1 MNILLLYLLQIPEHC
16 TYLPIIFYNKLN
28 FKFCFKIP
36 AIVAVAIA
44 ALIATARVADVPAAR
59 STAITVHVP
68 VARSDSTKMQE
79 KKEINKLS
87 NFYYFYYFLLMMKIC
102 FDIDFNKA

>member
-1 MNILLLYLLQIPEHC
+1 M
-16 TYLPIIFYNKLN
+16 
-28 FKFCFKIP
+28 
-36 AIVAVAIA
+36 IVAVVIA

-68 VARSDSTKMQE
+68 AARSDSTKMQE

-87 NFYYFYYFLLMMKIC
+87 NFFYFY
-102 FDIDFNKA
+102 

>member
-1 MNILLLYLLQIPEHC
+1 M
-16 TYLPIIFYNKLN
+16 N

-44 ALIATARVADVPAAR
+44 ALIAAARVADVPAAR

-79 KKEINKLS
+79 KKEIKKLS

-102 FDIDFNKA
+102 FDIDFNKAWIKKIYVEKILFSLTQFLMQMV

>member
-1 MNILLLYLLQIPEHC
+1 MD
-16 TYLPIIFYNKLN
+16 

-36 AIVAVAIA
+36 VIVAVVIA

-68 VARSDSTKMQE
+68 AARSDSTKMQE
-79 KKEINKLS
+79 KIKKLT
-87 NFYYFYYFLLMMKIC
+87 NYQIFTIFTTFY
-102 FDIDFNKA
+102 